1 MRHYTW
7 AGKMII
13 NQKPNIL
20 YKEQKFRKKNN
31 LANKNEFHSN
41 YNYKETPLK
50 RDHDDISF
58 RGVSFKGINDL
69 KKAFVLYN
77 NKEYRLKDNLEF
89 LKKYI
94 GNAPVILEKNTSS
107 WAEIKKYISK
117 SADGAEVKIKE
128 KNWTKQL
135 LDAVISPITD
145 IPFRIVS
152 SFKKSFLNNKKHAAD
167 AVQKKTGNIL
177 KNQMETLDNPDIVN
191 SMIGYMDSAG
201 KYKYDT
207 DKIRSAGLMSNALKM
222 FDSKSGNYNAVH
234 ERALTRIVTGF
245 IPAFFLA
252 NDAYNLSRICDDD
265 PQKADKERKLRFNQE
280 TKRVLSNAYLQL
292 ITLGALSKWIN
303 KSKATFIG
311 VTAFTVLITE
321 AFSRLSN
328 GKKIHMINKEE
339 AIEMNKKEG
348 LLPAD
353 YQPPADNKTDDK
365 TAAYIPTFKGSKVFR
380 GFGLA
385 DMPLAQMSNVNMTG
399 KSVDEKLKTVNDSKP
414 LLTFSTLAKW
424 FVGTIAIAFALKQGK
439 SIKLKNGAE
448 LGDYLKVVSKIYDK
462 IFDAITKTDYKI
474 SRIEYQKII
483 NKLKEYDEVVGNYF
497 ETVINRYQKTKKLE
511 SVAGDFSK
519 VLKAAGLDDLAKQF
533 EHIANLK
540 LNKTFKDIP
549 VNNAANEYI
558 ENRNKGIITKSLN
571 ELFGIMEKNNLHEQV
586 KQLKEIIL
594 DKNGIVN
601 TDNYNKAKKLIH
613 KIAEDYE
620 FTFENRFKI
629 DDAAENLK
637 LFNEAVSKLR
647 NINPEAAQSY
657 ADIIE
662 NAAKEELVSLGKKN
676 IPVIKEL
683 ADFVTEP
690 VKFIWGTITL
700 PYKHFAKYI
709 ANWIKPE
716 AILPEYVKE
725 QELVATTISRITKK
739 PFFKLPMI
747 FGEHKGIAK
756 IDYAK
761 DDFAEYMNK
770 QFNKGFNT
778 TTMSSLSNSDLSALA
793 KNTSTAATIWFLMT
807 DNHNMVMQKS
817 NGENKQQAVTK
828 AKERLVQET
837 SRTFYNVMF
846 INLFNNTFRSLY
858 NSSLFGAQTVN
869 TASTLVGE
877 YLNRT
882 LIGMPVK
889 KQTRDEI
896 IDKEYKH
903 ITDPG
908 IKGDFFRFMSRLT
921 GKQVLSQREQNK

>member
-1 MRHYTW
+1 
-7 AGKMII
+7 MII
-13 NQKPNIL
+13 QQRPSIL
-20 YKEQKFRKKNN
+20 YNEPEIRKQRDI
-31 LANKNEFHSN
+31 ANKKQFSDNII
-41 YNYKETPLK
+41 ETPLK
-50 RDHDDISF
+50 RESDSNSF
-58 RGVSFKGINDL
+58 KGVSFKGLESI
-69 KKAFVLYN
+69 KKAFALYN
-77 NKEYRLKDNLEF
+77 NKEYNLKNSLEF
-89 LKKYI
+89 LYRYIGRAPVALEENTSRWKEIAKYI
-94 GNAPVILEKNTSS
+94 T
-107 WAEIKKYISK
+107 K
-117 SADGAEVKIKE
+117 SADGTDVTIRE

-135 LDAVISPITD
+135 IDAAISPITD
-145 IPFRIVS
+145 IPFRIVAS
-152 SFKKSFLNNKKHAAD
+152 LKKSFFSGKKAAQNV
-167 AVQKKTGNIL
+167 AAENGNIL

-191 SMIGYMDSAG
+191 SMIGYMDSAK
-201 KYKYDT
+201 KYQYDS
-207 DKIRSAGLMSNALKM
+207 DNIRSAGLMSNALKM
-222 FDSKSGNYNAVH
+222 FDKKSGNYNAVH

-265 PQKADKERKLRFNQE
+265 PDKADKERKLRFNQE

-303 KSKATFIG
+303 KSKGTFIG
-311 VTAFTVLITE
+311 VTALTVIITE

-339 AIEMNKKEG
+339 AIEMNKQEG
-348 LLPAD
+348 VLPAD
-353 YQPPADNKTDDK
+353 YDPEKAKKEKKTLSNPA
-365 TAAYIPTFKGSKVFR
+365 FKSSQVFQ
-380 GFGLA
+380 GFGIA
-385 DMPLAQMSNVNMTG
+385 SDMPLAQMSENISYKAKMNT
-399 KSVDEKLKTVNDSKP
+399 ESKP
-414 LLTFSTLAKW
+414 LLSPGTIAKW

-519 VLKAAGLDDLAKQF
+519 VLKAAGLDDLARQF

-558 ENRNKGIITKSLN
+558 KDRNKGIITKSLN
-571 ELFGIMEKNNLHEQV
+571 ELFGIMEENNLHEQV

-921 GKQVLSQREQNK
+921 GKKVLSQREQNK

>member
-1 MRHYTW
+1 
-7 AGKMII
+7 MII
-13 NQKPNIL
+13 QQRPSIL
-20 YKEQKFRKKNN
+20 YNEPEIRKQRDI
-31 LANKNEFHSN
+31 ANKKQFSDNII
-41 YNYKETPLK
+41 ETPLK
-50 RDHDDISF
+50 RESDSNSF
-58 RGVSFKGINDL
+58 KGVSFKGLESI
-69 KKAFVLYN
+69 KKAFALYN
-77 NKEYRLKDNLEF
+77 NKEYNLKNSLEF
-89 LKKYI
+89 LYRYIGRAPVALEENTSRWKEIAKYI
-94 GNAPVILEKNTSS
+94 T
-107 WAEIKKYISK
+107 K
-117 SADGAEVKIKE
+117 SADGTDVTIRE

-135 LDAVISPITD
+135 IDAAISPITD
-145 IPFRIVS
+145 IPFRIVAS
-152 SFKKSFLNNKKHAAD
+152 LKKSFFSGKKAAQNV
-167 AVQKKTGNIL
+167 AAENGNIL

-191 SMIGYMDSAG
+191 SMIGYMDSAK
-201 KYKYDT
+201 KYQYDS
-207 DKIRSAGLMSNALKM
+207 DNIRSAGLMSNALKM
-222 FDSKSGNYNAVH
+222 FDKKSGNYNAVH

-265 PQKADKERKLRFNQE
+265 PDKADKERKLRFNQE

-303 KSKATFIG
+303 KSKGTFIG
-311 VTAFTVLITE
+311 VTALTVIITE

-348 LLPAD
+348 VLPAD
-353 YQPPADNKTDDK
+353 YDPEKAKKEKKTLSNPA
-365 TAAYIPTFKGSKVFR
+365 FKSSQVFQ
-380 GFGLA
+380 GFGIA
-385 DMPLAQMSNVNMTG
+385 SDMPLAQMSENISYKAKMNT
-399 KSVDEKLKTVNDSKP
+399 ESKP
-414 LLTFSTLAKW
+414 LLSPGTIAKW

-558 ENRNKGIITKSLN
+558 KDRNKGIITKSLN
-571 ELFGIMEKNNLHEQV
+571 ELFGIMEENNLHEQV

-725 QELVATTISRITKK
+725 QELVATTINRITKK

-921 GKQVLSQREQNK
+921 GKKVLSQREQNK

>member
-1 MRHYTW
+1 
-7 AGKMII
+7 MII
-13 NQKPNIL
+13 QQRPSIL
-20 YKEQKFRKKNN
+20 YNEPEIRKQRDI
-31 LANKNEFHSN
+31 ANKKQFSDNII
-41 YNYKETPLK
+41 ETPLK
-50 RDHDDISF
+50 RESDSNSF
-58 RGVSFKGINDL
+58 KGVSFKGLESI
-69 KKAFVLYN
+69 KKAFALYN
-77 NKEYRLKDNLEF
+77 NKEYNLKNSLEF
-89 LKKYI
+89 LYRYIGRAPVALEENTSRWKEIAKYI
-94 GNAPVILEKNTSS
+94 T
-107 WAEIKKYISK
+107 K
-117 SADGAEVKIKE
+117 SADGTDVTIRE

-135 LDAVISPITD
+135 IDAAISPITD
-145 IPFRIVS
+145 IPFRIVAS
-152 SFKKSFLNNKKHAAD
+152 LKKSFFSGKKAAQNV
-167 AVQKKTGNIL
+167 AAENGNIL

-191 SMIGYMDSAG
+191 SMIGYMDSAK
-201 KYKYDT
+201 KYQYDS
-207 DKIRSAGLMSNALKM
+207 DNIRSAGLMSNALKM
-222 FDSKSGNYNAVH
+222 FDKKSGNYNAVH

-265 PQKADKERKLRFNQE
+265 PDKADKERKLRFNQE

-303 KSKATFIG
+303 KSKGTFIG
-311 VTAFTVLITE
+311 VTALTVIITE

-348 LLPAD
+348 VLPAD
-353 YQPPADNKTDDK
+353 YDPEKAKKEKKTLSNPA
-365 TAAYIPTFKGSKVFR
+365 FKSSQVFQ
-380 GFGLA
+380 GFGIA
-385 DMPLAQMSNVNMTG
+385 SDMPLAQMSENISYKAKMNT
-399 KSVDEKLKTVNDSKP
+399 ESKP
-414 LLTFSTLAKW
+414 LLSPGTIAKW

-558 ENRNKGIITKSLN
+558 KDRNKGIITKSLN
-571 ELFGIMEKNNLHEQV
+571 ELFGIMEENNLHEQV

-676 IPVIKEL
+676 IPVVKEL

-725 QELVATTISRITKK
+725 QELVATTINRITKK

-921 GKQVLSQREQNK
+921 GKKVLSQREQNK

>member
-1 MRHYTW
+1 
-7 AGKMII
+7 MII
-13 NQKPNIL
+13 QQRPSIL
-20 YKEQKFRKKNN
+20 YNEPEIRKQRDI
-31 LANKNEFHSN
+31 ANKKQFSDNII
-41 YNYKETPLK
+41 ETPLK
-50 RDHDDISF
+50 RESDSNSF
-58 RGVSFKGINDL
+58 KGVSFKGLESI
-69 KKAFVLYN
+69 KKAFALYN
-77 NKEYRLKDNLEF
+77 NKEYNLKNSLEF
-89 LKKYI
+89 LYRYIGRAPVALEENTSRWKEIAKYI
-94 GNAPVILEKNTSS
+94 T
-107 WAEIKKYISK
+107 K
-117 SADGAEVKIKE
+117 SADGTDVTIRE

-135 LDAVISPITD
+135 IDAAISPITD
-145 IPFRIVS
+145 IPFRIVAS
-152 SFKKSFLNNKKHAAD
+152 LKKSFFSGKKAAQNV
-167 AVQKKTGNIL
+167 AAENGNIL

-191 SMIGYMDSAG
+191 SMIGYMDSAK
-201 KYKYDT
+201 KYQYDS
-207 DKIRSAGLMSNALKM
+207 DNIRSAGLMSNALKM
-222 FDSKSGNYNAVH
+222 FDKKSGNYNAVH

-265 PQKADKERKLRFNQE
+265 PDKADKERKLRFNQE

-303 KSKATFIG
+303 KSKGTFIG
-311 VTAFTVLITE
+311 VTALTVIITE

-348 LLPAD
+348 VLPAD
-353 YQPPADNKTDDK
+353 YDPEKAKKEKKTLSNPA
-365 TAAYIPTFKGSKVFR
+365 FKSSQVFQ
-380 GFGLA
+380 GFGIA
-385 DMPLAQMSNVNMTG
+385 SDMPLAQMSENISYKAKMNT
-399 KSVDEKLKTVNDSKP
+399 ESKP
-414 LLTFSTLAKW
+414 LLSPGTIAKW

-558 ENRNKGIITKSLN
+558 KDRNKGIITKSLN

-921 GKQVLSQREQNK
+921 GKKVLSQREQNK